1 MNKDYKDKSIA
12 SIDQDALD
20 YYNQQVGL
28 YNKPNELDDCIVEY
42 LLPYSKYYFILI
54 YFFFF
59 L

>member
-28 YNKPNELDDCIVEY
+28 YSKPNELDDCIVEY
-42 LLPYSKYYFILI
+42 LLPYSKYYFMLI
-54 YFFFF
+54 YFF